1 MGRSLVKFVTSLF
14 SAIKKLEELVIPIK
28 NAVVLQGEILDVG
41 IVLLFSEYLGIS
53 SSSFQKS
60 RILHN
65 MSPEVRLLLSNLL
78 LETVK
83 HIHALRNAID
93 EEIDFPIEVV
103 YRFFA
108 VDLLYEIFLT
118 EYKYR
123 NNCRFIEHLCLSQ
136 LHDLISAKQ
145 LSIDSAQ
152 LLDGF
157 LFKSLQC
164 RFELSNDD
172 FSNHGKGFLKSL
184 KKFLG
189 NLSCECTPEQSD
201 EYVNGL
207 MRMLRFLKQIRHRG
221 LFVTYVHQLYQ
232 HHLAHK
238 NYVEAAMVL
247 MQESELLAWRTNV
260 FIENAAVYSLDENCT
275 EFELNEQIHLT
286 CIKLLDI
293 AQFWERALEL
303 TRVLEH
309 QYGLKVHDYRKL
321 SEVLKIRVALYEK
334 IFQEHRT
341 FPTYFRVAFLGD
353 GFGDLMGKQFIYR
366 GDNWEQLGSFCDR
379 LSGMYSPVNFN
390 HSKAPV
396 DPCSLRKG
404 DRIIQ
409 LNVVEAVSDIRS
421 WSQNTFETDE
431 FRRLSWSIGKK
442 SSADFKDVHLFLF
455 TPELYWENSEFQE
468 LLSLKERIPAYVK
481 SYYENN
487 EISMFSLARPFKKEV
502 PSDNI
507 EDQNA
512 REFANL
518 WIEKTIFFTEY
529 SLPCQSRRSKVIQT
543 MTFEVS
549 PIENAIV
556 TMRMKTKELL
566 AFERKYQQLAQRST
580 IDTMNFATQDSK
592 WSIDTAV
599 STPSNPPES
608 KPSVEVNINPFSMA
622 LQGAIDAPVN
632 GGVSLY
638 KSAFLNNP
646 SFQNSSNQSLCK
658 TLESA
663 IMEQVIIFYNRWMLF
678 LDVYLYMGSLL
689 QIP

>member
-1 MGRSLVKFVTSLF
+1 
-14 SAIKKLEELVIPIK
+14 
-28 NAVVLQGEILDVG
+28 
-41 IVLLFSEYLGIS
+41 
-53 SSSFQKS
+53 
-60 RILHN
+60 
-65 MSPEVRLLLSNLL
+65 LSNLL
-78 LETVK
+78 LDAVK
-83 HIHALRNAID
+83 HIHALRNAVGD
-93 EEIDFPIEVV
+93 EVEFPVEVV
-103 YRFFA
+103 YRLFAACVGPESNVRFFA

-118 EYKYR
+118 EYKHKH
-123 NNCRFIEHLCLSQ
+123 NCRFIEHLCLSQ
-136 LHDLISAKQ
+136 LHDLISSKQ
-145 LSIDSAQ
+145 LSIESSQ

-157 LFKSLQC
+157 LFKSLHA
-164 RFELSNDD
+164 RFELSNDE
-172 FSNHGKGFLKSL
+172 FGNHGKTFLKSL
-184 KKFLG
+184 KKFLA
-189 NLSCECTPEQSD
+189 NLSSECKPEQSD

-247 MQESELLAWRTNV
+247 MQESELLGWRTNV

-303 TRVLEH
+303 TRVLEL

-321 SEVLKIRVALYEK
+321 SEVLKIRVTLYEK

-341 FPTYFRVAFLGD
+341 FPTYFRVAFIGD
-353 GFGDLMGKQFIYR
+353 GFGELVGKQFIYR

-379 LSGMYSPVNFN
+379 LSKMYSPVKFN
-390 HSKAPV
+390 HSKAPF
-396 DPCSLRKG
+396 DPSGLQPGERV
-404 DRIIQ
+404 IQ
-409 LNVVEAVSDIRS
+409 LNVVDPVSDIRG
-421 WSQNTFETDE
+421 WSKNSVEADE
-431 FRRLSWSIGKK
+431 FRKLSWSILKR
-442 SSADFKDVHLFLF
+442 SAADFEDIHLFLF
-455 TPELYWENSEFQE
+455 TPELYWENNEFQE
-468 LLSLKERIPAYVK
+468 LLALKERIPAYVK

-487 EISMFSLARPFKKEV
+487 EVSMFSLSRPFKKEI
-502 PSDNI
+502 PSGNI
-507 EDQNA
+507 TDQNA
-512 REFANL
+512 KEFANL

-556 TMRMKTKELL
+556 TMRTKTKELL
-566 AFERKYQQLAQRST
+566 AFESRYKQLSQRST
-580 IDTMNFATQDSK
+580 IDTMNFASQDSK

-599 STPSNPPES
+599 STPSHVSES
-608 KPSVEVNINPFSMA
+608 KSPMEININPFSMA

-638 KSAFLNNP
+638 KAAFLNNP
-646 SFQNSSNQSLCK
+646 SFQTPANQALCK
-658 TLESA
+658 TLDSA
-663 IMEQVIIFYNRWMLF
+663 IMEQVFFPHI
-678 LDVYLYMGSLL
+678 G
-689 QIP
+689 